1 MKEIIQKDFDIFLGT
16 DVLEKLSEIL
26 INNEYSKIFVVMDS
40 NTHKFCWPIL
50 SPYIMNYEIIVIPA
64 GEANKT
70 LKYAEIIWAK
80 FQELFA
86 DRRAVLINLG
96 GGVISDLGGFCA
108 ATYKRG
114 IDFINIP
121 TTLLSMVDASIGG
134 KLGVDFNSLK
144 NVIGVFQNPK
154 YIFINPNFLN
164 TLPQDEK
171 RNGLAEVCKHA
182 LIEDKSL
189 FQKLESITS
198 HDWENAGPLIFQSV
212 KIKVAIVKKDPLE
225 KDIRKALNFG
235 HTIGHA
241 IETNSLLND
250 EVPLKHGEAVA
261 IGIICEAYISKA
273 IMGLSGSELQRITD
287 YFMQRFPKYKG
298 KLNTAKLIEVMKN
311 DKKNREGIINFSLLK
326 KIGKVKIDVNCHDEL
341 IEKAINYYKGLP
353 A

>member
-26 INNEYSKIFVVMDS
+26 INKEYSKIFVVMDS

-164 TLPQDEK
+164 TLPKDEK
-171 RNGLAEVCKHA
+171 RNGLTEVCKHA

-250 EVPLKHGEAVA
+250 EVPLKHGQAVA

-287 YFMQRFPKYKG
+287 YFMQRFPKYNG

-326 KIGKVKIDVNCHDEL
+326 KIGKVKIDVNCHDDL
-341 IEKAINYYKGLP
+341 IEKAINYYKGLS

>member
-1 MKEIIQKDFDIFLGT
+1 
-16 DVLEKLSEIL
+16 
-26 INNEYSKIFVVMDS
+26 
-40 NTHKFCWPIL
+40 
-50 SPYIMNYEIIVIPA
+50 
-64 GEANKT
+64 
-70 LKYAEIIWAK
+70 
-80 FQELFA
+80 
-86 DRRAVLINLG
+86 
-96 GGVISDLGGFCA
+96 
-108 ATYKRG
+108 
-114 IDFINIP
+114 
-121 TTLLSMVDASIGG
+121 
-134 KLGVDFNSLK
+134 
-144 NVIGVFQNPK
+144 
-154 YIFINPNFLN
+154 
-164 TLPQDEK
+164 LPQDEK

-273 IMGLSGSELQRITD
+273 IMGLSSSELQRITD

>member
-16 DVLEKLSEIL
+16 NVLEKLSEIL
-26 INNEYSKIFVVMDS
+26 INKEYSKIFVVMDS
-40 NTHKFCWPIL
+40 NTYKHCWPIL

-121 TTLLSMVDASIGG
+121 TTLLSMLDASIGG
-134 KLGVDFNSLK
+134 KLGVDFNSFK

-164 TLPQDEK
+164 TLAQDEK

-189 FQKLESITS
+189 FQKLESITT
-198 HDWENAGPLIFQSV
+198 HDWENAGPLIFQSL

-250 EVPLKHGEAVA
+250 EEPLKHGEAIA
-261 IGIICEAYISKA
+261 IGMICEAFMSKA
-273 IMGLSGSELQRITD
+273 IMGLPGSELDRITG

-298 KLNTAKLIEVMKN
+298 KLNTAKLIEFMKN

-326 KIGKVKIDVNCHDEL
+326 KIGKVKIDVTCHDDL
-341 IEKAINYYKGLP
+341 IEKAINYYKSLS

>member
-26 INNEYSKIFVVMDS
+26 INKEYSKIFVVMDS

-273 IMGLSGSELQRITD
+273 IMGLSSSELQRITD

>member
-1 MKEIIQKDFDIFLGT
+1 MKEIKQKDFEIYLGSE
-16 DVLEKLSEIL
+16 VFEKLAEIL
-26 INNEYSKIFVVMDS
+26 INKEYSKIFVIMDS
-40 NTHKFCWPIL
+40 NTYKYCWPIL
-50 SPYIMNYEIIVIPA
+50 SPSLMNYELIVIPA

-70 LKYAEIIWAK
+70 LKYAEVIWSK

-86 DRRAVLINLG
+86 DRRAVVINLG

-134 KLGVDFNSLK
+134 KLGVDFNSFK
-144 NVIGVFQNPK
+144 NVIGVFQHPK
-154 YIFINPNFLN
+154 YIFINPIFLN
-164 TLPQDEK
+164 TLPNDEK

-182 LIEDKSL
+182 LIEDKAL
-189 FQKLESITS
+189 FQKLESVTN
-198 HDWENAGPLIFQSV
+198 HDWENAGAMIFQSL

-225 KDIRKALNFG
+225 KGIRKSLNFG

-241 IETNSLLND
+241 IETHSLLHD
-250 EVPLKHGEAVA
+250 AVPLKHGEAIA
-261 IGIICEAYISKA
+261 IGMICESFMSKA
-273 IMGLSGSELQRITD
+273 ITGLSTSELQRITSF
-287 YFMQRFPKYKG
+287 FMQRFPKYKG
-298 KLNTAKLIEVMKN
+298 KLVTSKLIEVMKN

-326 KIGKVKIDVNCHDEL
+326 KIGKVKIDVNCHDDL
-341 IEKAINYYKGLP
+341 IEKALHYYKDLP